1 MTKMGLA
8 SLHDSNGSRHL
19 YICHSLFGHSTFLS
33 LYFML
38 CNKEEFQ
45 IELSRKIVL
54 WQISIGH
61 RSVSF
66 PLLSACRLVEF
77 DSSVICHV
85 SMYC

>member
-1 MTKMGLA
+1 MVRDICSFA
-8 SLHDSNGSRHL
+8 IL
-19 YICHSLFGHSTFLS
+19 YSDIQPFLS

-38 CNKEEFQ
+38 CNTEEFQ

-61 RSVSF
+61 RSALF
-66 PLLSACRLVEF
+66 PLLSACRLVKF